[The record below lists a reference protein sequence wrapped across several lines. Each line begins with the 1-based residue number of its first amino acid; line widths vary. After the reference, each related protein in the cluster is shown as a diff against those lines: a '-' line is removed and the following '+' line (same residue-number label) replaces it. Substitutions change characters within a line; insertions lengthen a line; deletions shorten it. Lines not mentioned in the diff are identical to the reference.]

1 MSFTVP
7 HLMVLTILIEGARQ
21 DDAVSPSTHTR
32 PHT

>member
-7 HLMVLTILIEGARQ
+7 HLMVLTILMEGARQ